1 MATIVKTKDLMIE
14 VARQLFA
21 RVGFTNTTMNDIADA
36 SNKGRRTLYTY
47 FRNKDEIFHAVIER
61 ELERL
66 WHDLELIR
74 LPATPEEKILTL
86 LLTHLDKIKDLVL
99 RNGSL
104 RAEFFRDIWLVE
116 NSRSAFDEKEIQQ
129 LQDLLEEGK
138 QSGLFHVP
146 NTRLTAYLLQNIV
159 KGMEVP
165 FISGAYRSKGTVE
178 EIRTAVRH
186 LLLFGLRQS
195 EEPQHESNI

>member
-74 LPATPEEKILTL
+74 RLPATPEEKILTL
-86 LLTHLDKIKDLVL
+86 LLTHLDKMKDLVL

-116 NSRSAFDEKEIQQ
+116 NSRSTFDEKEIQQ
-129 LQDLLEEGK
+129 LQELLEEGK
-138 QSGLFHVP
+138 QSGLS
-146 NTRLTAYLLQNIV
+146 AYLLQNIV

-178 EIRTAVRH
+178 EIRSAVRH

-195 EEPQHESNI
+195 EESQHEPNI

>member
-36 SNKGRRTLYTY
+36 SKKGRRTLYTY
-47 FRNKDEIFHAVIER
+47 FRNKDEIFQAVIER

-66 WHDLELIR
+66 WHDMELIRR
-74 LPATPEEKILTL
+74 LPATPEEKILTMM
-86 LLTHLDKIKDLVL
+86 LTHLDKIKDLVL

-104 RAEFFRDIWLVE
+104 RAEFFRDAWLVE
-116 NSRSAFDEKEIQQ
+116 RARSSFDEKEIHQ

-138 QSGLFHVP
+138 
-146 NTRLTAYLLQNIV
+146 RLGHFSI
-159 KGMEVP
+159 
-165 FISGAYRSKGTVE
+165 E
-178 EIRTAVRH
+178 EIRATVRH
-186 LLLFGLRQS
+186 LILHGL
-195 EEPQHESNI
+195 ESPE